1 MVPPFD
7 IFLMN
12 SGYVLW
18 CEAAATVEIAQERI
32 QELTLSS
39 PGEYLI
45 FNQLTGQPIP
55 VDRFSSQVEYPI
67 AIGIPRRDESSS
79 AHHPKN
85 TLYRGGR
92 NDGFSHTVLSRT

>member
-7 IFLMN
+7 IFRMN

-39 PGEYLI
+39 PGGYLI
-45 FNQLTGQPIP
+45 FNQQTGQPIP
-55 VDRFSSQVEYPI
+55 ANRFSSQVEYPI
-67 AIGIPRRDESSS
+67 ANEIPRRDKSGFER
-79 AHHPKN
+79 HPVKI
-85 TLYRGGR
+85 
-92 NDGFSHTVLSRT
+92 F

>member
-7 IFLMN
+7 IFRMN

-39 PGEYLI
+39 PGGYLI
-45 FNQLTGQPIP
+45 FNQKTGQSIP
-55 VDRFSSQVEYPI
+55 VNRFSSQVEYPTSKEV
-67 AIGIPRRDESSS
+67 PRRDESSS
-79 AHHPKN
+79 EQHPTN
-85 TLYRGGR
+85 NL
-92 NDGFSHTVLSRT
+92 

>member
-7 IFLMN
+7 IFRMN

-39 PGEYLI
+39 PGGYLI
-45 FNQLTGQPIP
+45 FNQRTGQSIP
-55 VDRFSSQVEYPI
+55 VDRFSSQAEYPI
-67 AIGIPRRDESSS
+67 AKQIPRRDGSCSEQ
-79 AHHPKN
+79 HPTN
-85 TLYRGGR
+85 TL
-92 NDGFSHTVLSRT
+92 

>member
-7 IFLMN
+7 IFRMK

-39 PGEYLI
+39 PGGYLI
-45 FNQLTGQPIP
+45 FNQQTGQPIP
-55 VDRFSSQVEYPI
+55 VNRFSSQVEYPV
-67 AIGIPRRDESSS
+67 AKELPRPGQTGSKQQ
-79 AHHPKN
+79 P
-85 TLYRGGR
+85 T
-92 NDGFSHTVLSRT
+92 NDL